1 MVKTF
6 QIKTT
11 KNWLQN
17 ESGVFFDTHTHTHKF
32 SAIGIYQAWLIWKG
46 YLKVSKSSC
55 KKWFHCHVDLIRLC
69 LILCFWKK
77 LLVLDRQIFTSF
89 QAFWMSYTLDLKTFL
104 FGFMGWERESS
115 WVVCSYLFGLDL
127 FLSSLDSSISINAV
141 FFRSLQRLLAFI
153 HSWVTFVDD
162 TCSPQ
167 SVCYGNPLWTSVINV
182 AYCCREEGEVAIP
195 NCWGVIQWDPFWGD
209 QTWCK
214 WIVILRDF
222 PPEKKR
228 VHG

>member
-1 MVKTF
+1 MIILDLPQFWRRFSDVFWPGRGLWTLDLRRLSWWVSWRLSDPGKISEPPKSTIKNGDFPVPWKSYLHFRAIHVVGLEMVKTF

-17 ESGVFFDTHTHTHKF
+17 ESGVFFDTHTHKF

-77 LLVLDRQIFTSF
+77 LPVLDRQIFTSF

-115 WVVCSYLFGLDL
+115 WLCVVICLVWIFFE
-127 FLSSLDSSISINAV
+127 FL
-141 FFRSLQRLLAFI
+141 
-153 HSWVTFVDD
+153 
-162 TCSPQ
+162 
-167 SVCYGNPLWTSVINV
+167 G
-182 AYCCREEGEVAIP
+182 
-195 NCWGVIQWDPFWGD
+195 
-209 QTWCK
+209 
-214 WIVILRDF
+214 
-222 PPEKKR
+222 
-228 VHG
+228 